1 MDLTHYL
8 SDGRREVDGA
18 LDRLLPPPTCK
29 PATIH
34 RAMRYSLFA
43 GGKRLRPIL
52 CLASADACGGTRAA
66 ALPLACAVECIHTYS
81 LVHDD
86 LPCMD
91 DDDFR
96 RGMITLHKI
105 KSEAYAVLVGDA
117 LLTKAFGL
125 LAKYSKTDKLPAI
138 LDVFYAKSGDNG
150 MIRGQILDMDGENR
164 KLSIEEILLINKN
177 KTASLIELAFI
188 SGGINGGATQAE
200 LDLLQNLG
208 EKVGHI
214 FQIQDDILDILGDQR
229 ELGKKVGSDA
239 DNNKSSLPLVIGVEK
254 AREVL
259 LDFKAE
265 ALALVARL
273 PSNNKF
279 FINLLD
285 FLESRAK

>member
-1 MDLTHYL
+1 MNFIKEEFERLKIEDNIKNIFSSDPPEFSIEWGMKYITL
-8 SDGRREVDGA
+8 SPSKRIRP
-18 LDRLLPPPTCK
+18 LLLLESNLVFNDID
-29 PATIH
+29 ADSYIL
-34 RAMRYSLFA
+34 ANSLE
-43 GGKRLRPIL
+43 L
-52 CLASADACGGTRAA
+52 
-66 ALPLACAVECIHTYS
+66 IHTYS

-96 RGMITLHKI
+96 RGMRTLHKI
-105 KSEAYAVLVGDA
+105 KNEAYAVLVGDA

-125 LAKYSKTDKLPAI
+125 LSGYSKTDRLPAI

-150 MIRGQILDMDGENR
+150 MVKGQILDMDGENR
-164 KLSIEEILLINKN
+164 KLSIDEILLINKN

-188 SGGINGGATQAE
+188 LGGINGGASQTE

-214 FQIQDDILDILGDQR
+214 FQIQDDILDIIGDQK

-239 DNNKSSLPLVIGVEK
+239 DNNKSSLPLVLGVEK
-254 AREVL
+254 ARGIL
-259 LDFKAE
+259 LDFKTE
-265 ALALVARL
+265 ALEIVKSL
-273 PSNNKF
+273 PSNNEF
-279 FINLLD
+279 FIKLLD

>member
-1 MDLTHYL
+1 MNFIKEEFERLKIEDNVKKIFNSDSPEFSIEWGMKYITL
-8 SDGRREVDGA
+8 SPSKRIRP
-18 LDRLLPPPTCK
+18 LLLLESNLIFNEIDNDSYIL
-29 PATIH
+29 AN
-34 RAMRYSLFA
+34 SLE
-43 GGKRLRPIL
+43 L
-52 CLASADACGGTRAA
+52 
-66 ALPLACAVECIHTYS
+66 IHTYS

-150 MIRGQILDMDGENR
+150 MICGQILDMDGENR
-164 KLSIEEILLINKN
+164 KLSIDEILLINKN

-273 PSNNKF
+273 PSNNEF

-285 FLESRAK
+285 FLESRTK

>member
-1 MDLTHYL
+1 MNFIKEEFERLKIEDNVKKIFNSDPPEFSIEWGMKYITL
-8 SDGRREVDGA
+8 SPSKRIRP
-18 LDRLLPPPTCK
+18 LLLLESNLIFNEIDNDSYIL
-29 PATIH
+29 AN
-34 RAMRYSLFA
+34 SLE
-43 GGKRLRPIL
+43 L
-52 CLASADACGGTRAA
+52 
-66 ALPLACAVECIHTYS
+66 IHTYS

-125 LAKYSKTDKLPAI
+125 LAKYSKMDKLPAI

>member
-1 MDLTHYL
+1 MNFIKEEFERLKIEDNVKKIFNSDPPEFSIEWGMKYITL
-8 SDGRREVDGA
+8 SPSKRIRP
-18 LDRLLPPPTCK
+18 LLLLESNLIFNEIDNDSYIL
-29 PATIH
+29 AN
-34 RAMRYSLFA
+34 SLE
-43 GGKRLRPIL
+43 L
-52 CLASADACGGTRAA
+52 
-66 ALPLACAVECIHTYS
+66 IHTYS